1 MIKMLR
7 QESVIQYKWVHS
19 YTQET
24 NVFIHISRYSSA
36 FIMLEVRLTKYQQIH
51 SDIQCAAHQMFTC
64 LFTHWGVCLVMAGGL
79 TQDLTLILSTK
90 NTEQNKTKKR
100 KPKQESIYYKR
111 SGEGFIVKNICCA
124 LLPATTSLKMPIVKK
139 TCCVLLPLSFMKS
152 FKMKICCVLLPASL
166 WRRYSC
172 VLLSSSAV
180 YFYQCV
186 YQKLCLRCQVP
197 SREGLYEW
205 DMLPIKI

>member
-1 MIKMLR
+1 MPSPKLR
-7 QESVIQYKWVHS
+7 GFVWVGHAS
-19 YTQET
+19 NKDFKKQLTCPYLL
-24 NVFIHISRYSSA
+24 
-36 FIMLEVRLTKYQQIH
+36 LEKNR
-51 SDIQCAAHQMFTC
+51 C
-64 LFTHWGVCLVMAGGL
+64 LLCRGRGL
-79 TQDLTLILSTK
+79 MQDLTLILSTK
-90 NTEQNKTKKR
+90 NTQQNKTKKR

-124 LLPATTSLKMPIVKK
+124 LLPATTSLKMPIMKK
-139 TCCVLLPLSFMKS
+139 TCCVLLLLSFMKS

-205 DMLPIKI
+205 DMLPIKSFKKKPSTREKKALQVFALSWQGGLRKI

>member
-1 MIKMLR
+1 M
-7 QESVIQYKWVHS
+7 S
-19 YTQET
+19 
-24 NVFIHISRYSSA
+24 
-36 FIMLEVRLTKYQQIH
+36 
-51 SDIQCAAHQMFTC
+51 
-64 LFTHWGVCLVMAGGL
+64 
-79 TQDLTLILSTK
+79 
-90 NTEQNKTKKR
+90 
-100 KPKQESIYYKR
+100 
-111 SGEGFIVKNICCA
+111 
-124 LLPATTSLKMPIVKK
+124 IVKK
-139 TCCVLLPLSFMKS
+139 TCCVLLPLSFTKS

-205 DMLPIKI
+205 DILPIKIKKKKKKKMWIFSNVGKKIVDIFYFLARRGQMSSERYCHTPGVVVVVVVVVIGVDNFRLKFLFFSLSQVKVSVY